1 MIKEKLKIANNKG
14 KVKLLTITSVSW
26 SIQPIANFFPCINS
40 NGEGSKKLNKK
51 KLYILSV
58 QKEKTGRPISD
69 ELKQAL

>member
-1 MIKEKLKIANNKG
+1 MQIFSHVSTAMVKEAKNLI
-14 KVKLLTITSVSW
+14 
-26 SIQPIANFFPCINS
+26 
-40 NGEGSKKLNKK
+40 KK

>member
-1 MIKEKLKIANNKG
+1 MVKEAKNLI
-14 KVKLLTITSVSW
+14 
-26 SIQPIANFFPCINS
+26 
-40 NGEGSKKLNKK
+40 KK